1 MNLMMLPDDQ
11 RVDKD
16 TFRQIF
22 LDHWD
27 GFKNAYP
34 SYDTTQYEEV
44 VQKMLECG
52 SEMGGYTE
60 YICMQ
65 CGQDRR
71 KVCFTCKGSFCLSCA
86 KVYVDEFV
94 EQVSRIL
101 VPGVIYRH
109 VVLTVPEQLRRYF
122 YNARH
127 EGSLLSQFMR
137 CGYECLEDV
146 VSTVRRQDIKIGTI
160 IVVQTHGR
168 SGQYNPHLHI
178 IMTNGGINEVKE
190 KWVDLNYFPYEI
202 IHKKWQY
209 HLLKML
215 EKGDRAGK
223 IQPLI
228 NKLWKDYPNGFVAH
242 VKKGNV
248 PESCRGL
255 ARYLAKYVAC
265 PPIAVRRIMNYDG
278 KHVRYW
284 YKDHETKA
292 RKVETVD
299 VYTFIGRM
307 VEHIFPK
314 GFQRVR
320 YYGLQATKT
329 FSKWKE
335 VIKKGLKR
343 IGRVV
348 KGAYQVV
355 EKKTYR
361 QRYKEVSGRDPMV
374 CRYCGGEMDIWR
386 IWHPKYGTIYDEW
399 EEMKAGKYEQKEGR
413 KDRGGCS
420 VWPSPEIL
428 QLSLFELQT

>member
-1 MNLMMLPDDQ
+1 MMVPEDQ
-11 RVDKD
+11 RVDKE

-27 GFKNAYP
+27 GFKNTYP
-34 SYDTTQYEEV
+34 SYDTAQYEEV

-65 CGQDRR
+65 CGKDRR

-109 VVLTVPEQLRRYF
+109 VILTVPEQLRRYF
-122 YNARH
+122 YDARH
-127 EGSLLSQFMR
+127 EGSLLSHFMR

-178 IMTNGGINEVKE
+178 IMTNGGINEEKG

-215 EKGDRAGK
+215 EKGDTAGEIK
-223 IQPLI
+223 PLI
-228 NKLWKDYPNGFVAH
+228 NKLWKNYPNGFVAH
-242 VKKGNV
+242 IKKGNV
-248 PESCRGL
+248 PELCRGL
-255 ARYLAKYVAC
+255 AKYLAKYVAS

-284 YKDHETKA
+284 YNDHETKA

-299 VYTFIGRM
+299 VSTFIGRM

-320 YYGLQATKT
+320 YYGLQATRT

-348 KGAYQVV
+348 KGVLYQVV

-399 EEMKAGKYEQKEGR
+399 EEMKAGKYEPKEGR
-413 KDRGGCS
+413 EDRGGCS
-420 VWPSPEIL
+420 VWPSSEIL

>member
-1 MNLMMLPDDQ
+1 MNLMMVPDDQ
-11 RVDKD
+11 RVDKE

-34 SYDTTQYEEV
+34 SYDTAQYEEV

-60 YICMQ
+60 YICML
-65 CGQDRR
+65 CGKDRR

-94 EQVSRIL
+94 EQVSRML

-109 VVLTVPEQLRRYF
+109 VVLTIPKQLRRYF

-127 EGSLLSQFMR
+127 EGILLSQFMR
-137 CGYECLEDV
+137 CGYECLEDL

-168 SGQYNPHLHI
+168 SGHYNPHLHI
-178 IMTNGGINEVKE
+178 IMTNGGINEGKE

-202 IHKKWQY
+202 IRKKWQY

-215 EKGDRAGK
+215 EKRDTVGE

-228 NKLWKDYPNGFVAH
+228 TQLWKEYPNGFVAH
-242 VKKGNV
+242 VKKGDV
-248 PESCRGL
+248 PELCRGL

-284 YKDHETKA
+284 YKDHVTKA

-320 YYGLQATKT
+320 YYGLQATRT
-329 FSKWKE
+329 FLKWKE
-335 VIKKGLKR
+335 VIKEGLKR
-343 IGRVV
+343 IGRIV

-374 CRYCGGEMDIWR
+374 CRYCGGEMDVWR

-399 EEMKAGKYEQKEGR
+399 EEMKAGKYEPKER
-413 KDRGGCS
+413 REDRGGCS
-420 VWPSPEIL
+420 LWPSSKGI

>member
-1 MNLMMLPDDQ
+1 MVPDDQ
-11 RVDKD
+11 RVDKE

-27 GFKNAYP
+27 GFKNTYP
-34 SYDTTQYEEV
+34 SYNTAQYEEV

-60 YICMQ
+60 YICTQ
-65 CGQDRR
+65 CGKDKR

-109 VVLTVPEQLRRYF
+109 VVLTVPEQLRRHF

-137 CGYECLEDV
+137 CGYECLEDL

-178 IMTNGGINEVKE
+178 IMTNGGINEEKG

-202 IHKKWQY
+202 LRKKWQY

-215 EKGDRAGK
+215 EKGDTARE

-228 NKLWKDYPNGFVAH
+228 TKLWKEYPNGFVAH
-242 VKKGNV
+242 VRKGDV
-248 PESCRGL
+248 PELCRGL

-335 VIKKGLKR
+335 AIKKGLKR
-343 IGRVV
+343 IGRIV

-361 QRYKEVSGRDPMV
+361 QRYKEASGRDPLV

-399 EEMKAGKYEQKEGR
+399 EGMKAGKYESKEGR
-413 KDRGGCS
+413 EDRGGCS
-420 VWPSPEIL
+420 LWPSSEIL